1 MKMNLT
7 LGQKKRNHTPAN
19 ILKLY
24 IIVVKLDK
32 IMLTYSGVFQGF
44 LIIAPGLTV
53 SLFLWGLLLSLEIIY
68 RCENHSNILNIISGQ
83 MYSGSFF

>member
-24 IIVVKLDK
+24 IIVDKLDK

-83 MYSGSFF
+83 MYSGSLF